1 MRKIS
6 EILITSPVKHVE
18 TQLNNPEK
26 RRPGKLILVVAIF
39 FSCACVA
46 QDSTRVLEEVRIEAF
61 RYDRGLLEIP
71 VSADLIGE
79 DKLSRFNNA
88 SLLPAVNLVS
98 GVRMEERSPGSYRL
112 SIRGSLMR
120 SPFGVRNVKVY
131 WKGLPLTDGGGNT
144 YVNLLDV
151 AGIGSM
157 EIIKGPG
164 SSLYGAG
171 TGGVV
176 MFRSRKIDATSVSAS
191 AMIGSYGLRRY
202 SVGAQLNQKQA
213 RGSISYARQQS
224 DGDREHTRM
233 ERDAINAD
241 WTFQLSQ
248 QTYLAMTIFHTN
260 VYYQTPGG
268 LTEPEFATNPKAARP
283 PAGPNPGAAEQKASV
298 RNKSTYAG
306 VTLDHSWNPNWS
318 TRAGV
323 FGAYTDFRNFAIR
336 NLEER
341 FETNLG
347 IRVENQYTFGINTK
361 PSTITFGIEG
371 QLFYSPFFVYQNM
384 TGTKGSKTFTDD
396 LQSQQ
401 GLIFLQTELPL
412 PFEFA
417 LTAGASVNFLRYE
430 FNRLFPESDQRS
442 MAFAA
447 EFSPRIALLRKINKN
462 VSAFASVSRGFSPPT
477 LAEVRPST
485 EVFNKNLEAETGI
498 NTEVGLRV
506 SYTRFN
512 VDLTAYDF
520 GLRNTIVIQRV
531 EDGAEYFI
539 NAGETN
545 QRGIE
550 LSARWTPIPKISL
563 STAYTYNHYRFAK
576 YVKDG
581 EDFSGMKLTGVPP
594 VVFSVAADAKSSN
607 GLYLNVTS
615 VYTDHIPLNDAN
627 TAFAEPY
634 VVVNLRAGLDDVTKN
649 GLRYEVFCGVNNLLD
664 QTYSLGNDLN
674 AFGGRYYNVAP
685 GIGYFAGLKFT
696 VEKND
701 VLIKRRS
708 Q

>member
-6 EILITSPVKHVE
+6 EILISNPVKHVE

-26 RRPGKLILVVAIF
+26 RLSGMFILVVAIF
-39 FSCACVA
+39 FSHASFA
-46 QDSTRVLEEVRIEAF
+46 QDTTRVLDEVRIEAF
-61 RYDRGLLEIP
+61 RYDRSLLDVP
-71 VSADLIGE
+71 VSADLVSGNH
-79 DKLSRFNNA
+79 LTRFNNA

-144 YVNLLDV
+144 YINLLDI

-176 MFRSRKIDATSVSAS
+176 LFRSRKTDATSVGAS
-191 AMIGSYGLRRY
+191 ALIGSYGLRRY
-202 SVGAQLNQKQA
+202 HIGAQLNQKKA
-213 RGSISYARQQS
+213 RGTISYARQHF
-224 DGDREHTRM
+224 DGDREHTGM
-233 ERDAINAD
+233 ERDAINTD
-241 WTFQLSQ
+241 WTFHLSQ

-260 VYYQTPGG
+260 VFYQTPGG
-268 LTEPEFATNPKAARP
+268 LTKSEFETNPKAARP
-283 PAGPNPGAAEQKASV
+283 PAGPNPGAVGQKASV
-298 RNKSTYAG
+298 RNQSTYAG
-306 VTLDHSWNPNWS
+306 IILDHSWNANWS

-341 FETNLG
+341 FETNVG
-347 IRVENQYTFGINTK
+347 ARIENQYTFDVDTK
-361 PSTITFGIEG
+361 SGTITFGVEG
-371 QLFYSPFFVYQNM
+371 QLFYSPFFVNENIS
-384 TGTKGSKTFTDD
+384 GSKGPKTFTDD

-401 GLIFLQTELPL
+401 GLIFLQTEFPL

-442 MAFAA
+442 LAFAS

-485 EVFNKNLEAETGI
+485 EVFNSKLEAEAGI
-498 NTEVGLRV
+498 NAEIGFRT
-506 SYTRFN
+506 SYAKFN

-539 NAGETN
+539 NAGETD

-550 LSARWTPIPKISL
+550 LSAKWTPYPWIGL
-563 STAYTYNHYRFAK
+563 SSAYTYNHYRFDN

-581 EDFSGMKLTGVPP
+581 EDFSGRKLTGVPP
-594 VVFSVAADAKSSN
+594 VVFSIAADLQSRN

-615 VYTDHIPLNDAN
+615 IYTDHIPLNDGN
-627 TAFAEPY
+627 TSFAEPY
-634 VVVNLRAGLDDVTKN
+634 VVLNLRAGIDDVTKS
-649 GLRYEVFCGVNNLLD
+649 GLRYEVFGGVNNLLNK
-664 QTYSLGNDLN
+664 TYSLGNDLN

-696 VEKND
+696 IEK
-701 VLIKRRS
+701 K
-708 Q
+708 